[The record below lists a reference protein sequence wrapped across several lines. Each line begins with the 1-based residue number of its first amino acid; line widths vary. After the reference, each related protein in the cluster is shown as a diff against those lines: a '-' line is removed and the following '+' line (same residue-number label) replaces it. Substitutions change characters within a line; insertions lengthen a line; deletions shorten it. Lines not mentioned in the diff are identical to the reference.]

1 MARSVLIWQRP
12 TNTHTTIRKD
22 DTMAASTTSTTTP
35 PASQALADA
44 QELLAPFA
52 DDPQVGPILTA
63 LEEIDAPENESSADA
78 DDPDRVEKALIST
91 RDAIEKCEFPEIR
104 QRLEKAHTALQLEAL
119 ARVNPGAA
127 YAYERARGA

>member
-1 MARSVLIWQRP
+1 MAP
-12 TNTHTTIRKD
+12 T
-22 DTMAASTTSTTTP
+22 TTSP
-35 PASQALADA
+35 PASKALADA
-44 QELLAPFA
+44 QELLAPYA

-63 LEEIDAPENESSADA
+63 LEEIDAPEDESPGADA

-91 RDAIEKCEFPEIR
+91 REAISKCEFPELR

-127 YAYERARGA
+127 YAYEKARGA

>member
-1 MARSVLIWQRP
+1 MTREVIIWKRD
-12 TNTHTTIRKD
+12 NTHTHERENN
-22 DTMAASTTSTTTP
+22 MASTTTTP

-44 QELLAPFA
+44 QELLAPYA

-63 LEEIDAPENESSADA
+63 LEAIDAPEDESPGADA

-91 RDAIEKCEFPEIR
+91 REAIEKCEFPELR

-127 YAYERARGA
+127 FQYEKARGA